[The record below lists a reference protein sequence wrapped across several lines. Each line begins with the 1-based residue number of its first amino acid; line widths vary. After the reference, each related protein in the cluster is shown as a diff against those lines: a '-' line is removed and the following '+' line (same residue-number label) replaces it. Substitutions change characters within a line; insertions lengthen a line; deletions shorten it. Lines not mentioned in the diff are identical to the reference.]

1 MVKYRK
7 ALYKEVIISALNLG
21 YYVDKEDVEELF
33 QDNYKSY
40 EHIKSYNNEYWKKVL
55 DYNLNKNA

>member
-1 MVKYRK
+1 MY
-7 ALYKEVIISALNLG
+7 AEVIISAINLG
-21 YYVDKEDVEELF
+21 YCVDKEEVEELF